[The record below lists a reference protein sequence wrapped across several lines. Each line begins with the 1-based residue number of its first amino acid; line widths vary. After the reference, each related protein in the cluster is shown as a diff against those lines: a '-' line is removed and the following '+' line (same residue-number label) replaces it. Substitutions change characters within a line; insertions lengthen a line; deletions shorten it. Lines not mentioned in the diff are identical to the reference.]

1 MNKVRRSDVIKTLF
15 LIGTIGL
22 FSGANVSAA
31 QNSAEQSSTQII
43 GQTTEQVVSLDQLL
57 QQVKRGTAE
66 ERRELRA
73 REARFLADKQ
83 QQATQLATA
92 KKQLAQLQKR
102 SKALEK
108 TYDAKAKA
116 INEKKA
122 LLGER
127 LGILKD
133 LFGTVQAVA
142 GDTRTQMQ
150 TSLVSVQYPQRQQFL
165 DQLIAKMSSN
175 TQLASIEELKQLW
188 FILLQEMTESGKV
201 VKFAADV
208 VTPAG
213 TRLKKDVVRVGSF
226 NLVSDGQ
233 YLQYDTAANDLLV
246 LPRQPDGHYTDSAE
260 NLQQAKS
267 GFTAVAID
275 PTGPSGGSLLAAL
288 IDSPSLLERLHQGR
302 EIG

>member
-43 GQTTEQVVSLDQLL
+43 GQTTEQVVSIDQLL

-73 REARFLADKQ
+73 RETRFLADKQ
-83 QQATQLATA
+83 QQTTQLATA

-108 TYDAKAKA
+108 TYDANAKA

-142 GDTRTQMQ
+142 GDTRTQLQ

-165 DQLIAKMSSN
+165 DQLIASLM
-175 TQLASIEELKQLW
+175 
-188 FILLQEMTESGKV
+188 
-201 VKFAADV
+201 
-208 VTPAG
+208 
-213 TRLKKDVVRVGSF
+213 
-226 NLVSDGQ
+226 
-233 YLQYDTAANDLLV
+233 
-246 LPRQPDGHYTDSAE
+246 
-260 NLQQAKS
+260 
-267 GFTAVAID
+267 GFW
-275 PTGPSGGSLLAAL
+275 
-288 IDSPSLLERLHQGR
+288 
-302 EIG
+302 